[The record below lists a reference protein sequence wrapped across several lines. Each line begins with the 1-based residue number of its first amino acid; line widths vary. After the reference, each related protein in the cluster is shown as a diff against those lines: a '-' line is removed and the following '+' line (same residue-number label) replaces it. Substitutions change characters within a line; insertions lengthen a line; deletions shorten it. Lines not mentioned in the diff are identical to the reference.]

1 VDFGDVAGMSE
12 QVRTLRDF
20 IYLDVDR
27 LRSMA
32 AQLDVSLAWAGEK
45 SDRATHEQLFNQ
57 VEPALLGRPDAM
69 KIDAGFD
76 YTRWAAEN
84 FHDGQFVLATGS
96 FRLLDFTWLAM
107 ALNGLPAVLRKMSK
121 IEMAAL
127 KNSEQGRRMSK
138 SALQQRS
145 LEN

>member
-1 VDFGDVAGMSE
+1 MGE

-32 AQLDVSLAWAGEK
+32 AQLDVSLSSVRE
-45 SDRATHEQLFNQ
+45 SDRTAHEQLFNQ
-57 VEPALLGRPDAM
+57 IEPALLGRADAL
-69 KIDAGFD
+69 KIDAAFD
-76 YTRWAAEN
+76 YSRWTAET
-84 FHDGQFVLATGS
+84 FHDGQFVLASGS

-138 SALQQRS
+138 SRS
-145 LEN
+145 EEHTSEL